1 MGLFQSNYLSL
12 CFYLATITSSTLAIA
27 EAKNVVVAPPSCSNN
42 QGEPVLFISR
52 SVSQG
57 RVAAGMANRDTDGNP
72 VIYRMNYDKATHGFQ
87 RFIDF
92 HECAHHQLG
101 HVDQPHPPR
110 NSFEHLMNESI
121 ADCVAILRVR
131 EEANESYAAVIDGL
145 KTAMTRVGFP
155 KISTDSRISN
165 VTNCYDNY
173 GSSTEFIEG
182 VLTQSGANKSP

>member
-1 MGLFQSNYLSL
+1 MRRLKPTYQVMYLSL
-12 CFYLATITSSTLAIA
+12 AIITSSSFATA
-27 EAKNVVVAPPSCSNN
+27 EATHSVIAPPSCSNN
-42 QGEPVLFISR
+42 QGEPVSFVSR
-52 SVSQG
+52 SGLQG
-57 RVAAGMANRDTDGNP
+57 KVAAGMANRDTDGNP
-72 VIYRMNYDKATHGFQ
+72 VIYRMNYDKATPAFQ

-92 HECAHHQLG
+92 HECAHHQVG

-155 KISTDSRISN
+155 KSSTDSRMSN
-165 VTNCYDNY
+165 VINCYENY
-173 GSSTEFIEG
+173 GSSAEFIGG
-182 VLTQSGANKSP
+182 VLNQSKAD